1 MYDAVDRMLEAG
13 NDLHNRLGEVL
24 VNDWFRHLPRMFLFF
39 AIIIVVLWGIDAIAL
54 WKDRKGLIIVTAILM
69 LGIAVATFTS

>member
-1 MYDAVDRMLEAG
+1 MFDTERTLEAF

-39 AIIIVVLWGIDAIAL
+39 VAIIIVLWGVDAIAL
-54 WKDRKGLIIVTAILM
+54 WKDRKGLAIVSAILV
-69 LGIAVATFTS
+69 LGIAVATLTS